1 MNESISV
8 VREHQN
14 FLKLV
19 PSANGE
25 LKDVFLGFGNNSF
38 EVSDGVTNGHG
49 RGIRADASD
58 LAAFLQQILRNFVDH
73 FDQTFLL
80 NAFAVH
86 EEDGGNDR
94 SAHNYYAI
102 GQSVDDL
109 RPNYT
114 LDLLPQL
121 VSH

>member
-49 RGIRADASD
+49 RGIRADTS
-58 LAAFLQQILRNFVDH
+58 QLR
-73 FDQTFLL
+73 
-80 NAFAVH
+80 
-86 EEDGGNDR
+86 
-94 SAHNYYAI
+94 
-102 GQSVDDL
+102 
-109 RPNYT
+109 
-114 LDLLPQL
+114 
-121 VSH
+121 